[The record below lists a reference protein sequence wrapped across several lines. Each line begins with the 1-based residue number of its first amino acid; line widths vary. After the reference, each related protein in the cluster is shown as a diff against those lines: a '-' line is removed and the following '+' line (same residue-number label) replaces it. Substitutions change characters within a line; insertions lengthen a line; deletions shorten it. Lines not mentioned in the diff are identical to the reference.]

1 MNRLILAVG
10 LCFFLVQASAA
21 AAGPRA
27 PGDLLWSSHYSE
39 GSSSGEVPS
48 DMAASPDGS
57 KLFVVGST
65 TFGGAHSYVVVAY
78 DAASGHQ
85 AWARH
90 YPTGSS
96 IGFAHVAVSPDGSK
110 VFLGADRSWP
120 GTQFSADVAAF
131 DAATGA
137 PLWISR
143 FRGPE
148 NASGMFDIAT
158 SPDGATVYLTGD
170 SFAPTL
176 LYEMITIAYDASTG
190 TRLWLAREPGLGSG
204 GMQGFA
210 VAASPTGDRV
220 FVTGSNYGGTESPNY
235 VTVGYDAA
243 SGSKLWMTVYD
254 GPGGGGSDYPR
265 DVVVSPDGSR
275 VFVTGVSPKASGGV
289 DATTLALNAATGA
302 QLWLDRFDSGHADA
316 TNHAVVSPDG
326 ATVVVAGS
334 TVVALEAAT
343 GAERWS
349 ATKRHLAYGGV
360 AVSTDSSTVYA
371 AGGLAQ
377 PLLARESY
385 MTKAF
390 DIDTGAVL
398 WQDQSDQSPCSYGYD
413 LALAPDGSRVY
424 VTGIVPDLVSGC
436 GSEFSTEDFGTV
448 AYSAA

>member
-1 MNRLILAVG
+1 LGRLTLALG
-10 LCFFLVQASAA
+10 LCFLFVHASAA
-21 AAGPRA
+21 AAAPRA
-27 PGDLLWSSHYSE
+27 PGDLVWSARYSE

-57 KLFVVGST
+57 KLFVVGTT
-65 TFGGAHSYVVVAY
+65 TFGGSHSYVVVAY

-90 YPTGSS
+90 YPTDGS
-96 IGFAHVAVSPDGSK
+96 IGFAHVAVSPDGSR

-137 PLWISR
+137 PLWVSR

-170 SFAPTL
+170 SFAPSL
-176 LYEMITIAYDASTG
+176 VYEMITIAYDASTG
-190 TRLWLAREPGLGSG
+190 ARRWLAREPGPGSG

-220 FVTGSNYGGTESPNY
+220 FVTGSNYGGSLSPNY

-254 GPGGGGSDYPR
+254 GPGGEGADYPR
-265 DVVVSPDGSR
+265 DVAVSPDGSR

-289 DATTLALNAATGA
+289 DATTEALNAATGG

-316 TNHAVVSPDG
+316 TNHVAVSPDG

-334 TVVALEAAT
+334 SVVALEAAT
-343 GAERWS
+343 GVERWS
-349 ATKRHLAYGGV
+349 ARTRKLAYGGV
-360 AVSTDSSTVYA
+360 AVSPDSSIVYA

-377 PLLARESY
+377 PLLAREAY

-390 DIDTGAVL
+390 DIGTGAVL
-398 WQDQSDQSPCSYGYD
+398 WQDRSDESACSYGYD
-413 LALAPDGSRVY
+413 LALAPDGSLVY
-424 VTGIVPDLVSGC
+424 VTGIVPDQVSGC
-436 GSEFSTEDFGTV
+436 GSEFGTEDIGTF
-448 AYSAA
+448 AFSTT